1 MLLGAKVAISMDG
14 FGRAI
19 DNVFIDY
26 YNEDRPH
33 SSLDDA
39 THDEVYYQSRLQQRA
54 A

>member
-1 MLLGAKVAISMDG
+1 MILVNSGNALRDG
-14 FGRAI
+14 LET
-19 DNVFIDY
+19 FINY

-39 THDEVYYQSRLQQRA
+39 TPNEVYYRSRLQQRA